1 MNAFGTPESKCT
13 LLPLDTEPI
22 SVPGPKGVGQNQ
34 RITVL
39 MAVYNTPHHY
49 LDEAIGSILSQ
60 SYADF
65 EFIIVDDGSDV
76 ATRDHLQTWAARDH
90 RIFLY
95 KLPANVGL
103 TKALNEGLKLTRGDY
118 LARQDADDISEPNR
132 LAAQLRFLTT
142 HPDIDAVGTDA
153 VLIDAGGNEVG
164 AMKIDPDLKALSR
177 RNLLVHGSMLFRRKV
192 FELLGGYD
200 ERMRLS
206 QDYELYLRM
215 QRLHGMR
222 IGVLSEAHYRLRQHS
237 DSLSSRRM
245 FRQLYFAAMAK
256 SLTEKHSSQLG
267 CMLRVWRDFTAD
279 FFFAHRLFLGS
290 IARTLGSVKVSQ
302 MSCNEANFGF
312 KAVSAC
318 RICGNSRLIEVVDL
332 GEQYLTGVFPRAEEA
347 ARLTKGPLQLV
358 KCHGDEAAACGLV
371 QLRHTYEA
379 QEMYGTNYGY
389 RSGLNGSMVTH
400 LQSKIARVVEQG
412 LLASGDLVIDI
423 GSNDGTAL
431 AAFPDWTERVGV
443 DPVGE
448 KFRKF
453 YPQGVALIPEFF
465 SGSSVQDRF
474 PGRKA
479 KVISSFSM
487 MYDLENPLQF
497 VREIAELLDPDFGLW
512 VFEQSYLPLML
523 ERMAFDTIC
532 HEHIEYYALRQ
543 IEWLLVRA
551 DMCLLDVELNDV
563 NGGSFSVT
571 ASLCGS
577 RHLPNDKAIAAIRE
591 SESRLGLESLAYFE
605 VLGAGIDRTCA
616 ALRDFLRQARDEGK
630 RVCALGASTKGN
642 VLLQRCG
649 LTSRDIEVIGEV
661 NPDKFGTVTPGT
673 RIPIDDE
680 KKVIASGPDYL
691 VVLPWHF
698 KANFMAN
705 PAYKG
710 QTLVFPLPCLEII
723 QA

>member
-1 MNAFGTPESKCT
+1 MTASTAFAMDSK
-13 LLPLDTEPI
+13 PAI
-22 SVPGPKGVGQNQ
+22 S
-34 RITVL
+34 VL
-39 MAVYNTPHHY
+39 MAVYNAPKNY
-49 LDEAIGSILSQ
+49 LDAAIVSILHQ
-60 SYADF
+60 SYLDF

-76 ATRDHLQTWAARDH
+76 AASKYLQSRAVGDE
-90 RIFLY
+90 RIRLL

-132 LAAQLRFLTT
+132 LAAQIRFLTT

-164 AMKIDPDLKALSR
+164 VMQIDPDLKGLSR

-215 QRLHGMR
+215 QRLHGMQLS
-222 IGVLSEAHYRLRQHS
+222 VLPEAHYRLRQHP

-245 FRQLYFAAMAK
+245 FRQLYYSVMAK
-256 SLTEKHSSQLG
+256 SLTRQHISWLG
-267 CMLRVWRDFTAD
+267 RRLGFWRDITAD
-279 FFFAHRLFLGS
+279 FFFTHRLFLGPVVRS
-290 IARTLGSVKVSQ
+290 LFSGGARHTN
-302 MSCNEANFGF
+302 CNYMNMEF

-318 RICGNSRLIEVVDL
+318 RMCGNSHLIDVVDL
-332 GEQYLTGVFPRAEEA
+332 GEQYLTGVFPRAGEA
-347 ARLTKGPLQLV
+347 AHLTKGPLQLV

-371 QLRHTYEA
+371 QLRQTYETH
-379 QEMYGTNYGY
+379 EMYGTNYGY

-431 AAFPDWTERVGV
+431 AAFPGRTERVGV

-465 SGSSVQDRF
+465 SGALIQQRY

-479 KVISSFSM
+479 KVITSFSM
-487 MYDLENPLQF
+487 MYDVENPMQF
-497 VREIAELLDPDFGLW
+497 VREIAELLDPDYGVW
-512 VFEQSYLPLML
+512 VSEQSYLPLML

-543 IEWLLVRA
+543 VEWLLERA

-563 NGGSFSVT
+563 NGGSFSFT
-571 ASLCGS
+571 AARRSS
-577 RHLPNDKAIAAIRE
+577 RHLPNDGAIAAVRE
-591 SESRLGLESLAYFE
+591 SEARLDLDSLTYYDAF
-605 VLGAGIDRTCA
+605 GAGIDGACA
-616 ALRDFLRQARDEGK
+616 ALQDFVRQARAEGK

-649 LTSRDIEVIGEV
+649 LTPHDIEVIGEV
-661 NPDKFGTVTPGT
+661 NPDKFGAVTPGT
-673 RIPIDDE
+673 WIPIDDE

-698 KANFMAN
+698 KANFLAN
-705 PAYKG
+705 PDYHG
-710 QTLVFPLPCLEII
+710 LTLVFPLPYLEII
-723 QA
+723 RA